1 MRFRP
6 PRAEPQRIPGPAGV
20 LEALL
25 EDPQAEAASSGTR
38 VGFGVVCHPHPL
50 YGGTMTNKVV
60 HTVARSLQEQG
71 LATLCFNFRGVG
83 QSEGQY
89 DEGRGETDDAL
100 AIIAWGRQRW
110 GKAPL
115 TLAGF
120 SFGAMVALLAATA
133 ARPARLITIA
143 PAVKY
148 LHYSE
153 IAPPTCPWL
162 IVQGQADE
170 VVDYRDVSAF
180 AARFSP
186 PPVLRLLPGTDH
198 FFHGHLP
205 ELRAALLPF

>member
-1 MRFRP
+1 
-6 PRAEPQRIPGPAGV
+6 
-20 LEALL
+20 
-25 EDPQAEAASSGTR
+25 
-38 VGFGVVCHPHPL
+38 
-50 YGGTMTNKVV
+50 MTNKVV
-60 HTVARSLQEQG
+60 HTIARSLQEQG
-71 LATLCFNFRGVG
+71 LPTLCFNFRGVG

-89 DEGRGETDDAL
+89 DEGRGETEDAL

-133 ARPARLITIA
+133 AQPARLITVA

-148 LHYSE
+148 LLYSE
-153 IAPPTCPWL
+153 RAPPTCPWL

-170 VVDYRDVSAF
+170 VVDYREVSAF

-186 PPVLRLLPGTDH
+186 SPVLRLLPGTDH

-205 ELRAALLPF
+205 ELRAALLQF